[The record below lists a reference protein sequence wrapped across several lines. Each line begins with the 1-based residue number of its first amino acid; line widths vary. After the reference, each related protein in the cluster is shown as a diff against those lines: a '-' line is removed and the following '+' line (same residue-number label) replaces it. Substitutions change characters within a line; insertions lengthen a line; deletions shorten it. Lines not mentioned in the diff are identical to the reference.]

1 MVRHV
6 FFATVTV
13 AASAR
18 TLLVLAPDALSSAT
32 SVSVAPVVPELVASY
47 TGGIGGGAY
56 AGWSYPAVVRGP
68 LSNGSDGFLMIYSA
82 CGCEVPG
89 CWGAGPLY
97 TFLAESAD
105 GVSWAPVD
113 VPSAPPGAPPGAL
126 FMSSEV
132 GAVFDDAGGA
142 GVGVGERYKLLR
154 PDTSI
159 DVSDDARTWT
169 RWRYNWTARGVD
181 PGFHALRPVR
191 GGAAVVIT
199 ARPQALRPQ
208 GRHAGVI
215 AAADGWAGL
224 GAQNATATQPLDGLL
239 YRYTDQIYGLPAF
252 DYAAVLAA
260 GDGLPPS
267 LKNDAAGG
275 NYIGFAWRLLSPDG
289 ELGWLPTALAFS
301 RDALSWAPAPR
312 APVNVSLQAT
322 DTDLPDATYR
332 HIYGAW
338 PSPAAGAAACN
349 TACRNDSSACVAWA
363 YVSPSA
369 ARGAER
375 CCLKRDMSAPVR
387 APGIISGARS
397 DLGAD
402 GSAPLPVQAPL
413 FPLPVTPSTIAYR
426 QFYPKTLL
434 AVGGRLLIFASVSST
449 MHGLSAPNASGI
461 EVFALRADGFAAA
474 TGPPTG
480 VGTVVTAPL
489 AWESGEAVLNV
500 QCGGGG
506 GGVRVAVLRGGAAVP
521 GYALADADAAPPG
534 CDDLVWAPTWGRGA
548 RGLAALAGTTLQL
561 EIELAAGARLFALRG
576 DFVAAPSAP

>member
-1 MVRHV
+1 MARVILAMLT
-6 FFATVTV
+6 FAA

-18 TLLVLAPDALSSAT
+18 TLLLLAPDALTSAT
-32 SVSVAPVVPELVASY
+32 NVSVAPGVPELVASY

-56 AGWSYPAVVRGP
+56 VGWAYPSVVRGP
-68 LSNGSDGFLMIYSA
+68 LSDGSDGFLMIYSA
-82 CGCEVPG
+82 CGCAEAK
-89 CWGAGPLY
+89 CWGAEPLY
-97 TFLAESAD
+97 TFLSESAD
-105 GVSWAPVD
+105 GVSWAPVV

-126 FMSSEV
+126 FTSGEV
-132 GAVFDDAGGA
+132 GHVFDDAGGA
-142 GVGVGERYKLLR
+142 GVAAGERYKLLR
-154 PDTSI
+154 PDKSI
-159 DVSDDARTWT
+159 FVSDNARTWKK
-169 RWRYNWTARGVD
+169 WRYNWTAEGVD
-181 PGFHALRPVR
+181 PGFHALRPAR

-224 GAQNATATQPLDGLL
+224 GAQLATATEPLDGLL

-260 GDGLPPS
+260 GDGLPPALTKDES
-267 LKNDAAGG
+267 GG
-275 NYIGFAWRLLSPDG
+275 NYVAFVWRLLSPDG
-289 ELGWLPTALAFS
+289 ELGWLPTTLAFS

-312 APVNVSLQAT
+312 APVNVSLQAA

-332 HIYGAW
+332 HIYGTW
-338 PSPAAGAAACN
+338 SSPAAGAAACN
-349 TACRNDSSACVAWA
+349 TACRNDSTACTAWA

-375 CCLKRDMSAPVR
+375 CCLKRDMSVPVY
-387 APGIISGARS
+387 APGVTSGARS
-397 DLGAD
+397 DLGAG

-413 FPLPVTPSTIAYR
+413 FRLPVVPSAIAYR

-461 EVFALRADGFAAA
+461 EVFSLRADGLVAA
-474 TGPPTG
+474 TGPATG
-480 VGTVVTAPL
+480 VGIIVTASL
-489 AWESGEAVLNV
+489 AWVSGEAALNV
-500 QCGGGG
+500 QCGG

-534 CDDLVWAPTWGRGA
+534 CDDLVWAPSWGRGA
-548 RGLAALAGTTLQL
+548 RGLAALAGSTLQL
-561 EIELAAGARLFALRG
+561 EVELAAGARIFALRG
-576 DFVAAPSAP
+576 DFNA